1 MLLSPSDA
9 NSRSTSSTES
19 LSPVPGSPSPAPDSE
34 PSEDEAERD
43 WLESPLAYKLRQSVH
58 RRRGK
63 LAKRRAAAA
72 ITDDRLAKKGKKW
85 HELETPKQ
93 RAAPLTVES
102 LESLARQMGYKVVPA
117 SPKATSDIPEEP
129 DYADYVFKI
138 PGPVK
143 EVDTDTTLGSSSKR
157 PLSSPKQVDTLL
169 ASAVASS
176 SKTPSPKNKRARR
189 TTNESTSESEK
200 PVSKQAKPAPTKA
213 FALRPPKPSK
223 RRENKRSTVRVVR
236 DRYAGAVPKSKHT
249 VASKAP
255 VHQVGA
261 SEAPVQA
268 TKAPPVSPGR
278 ARFLRRRI
286 RRSHRPVA
294 LHRPSE
300 RKTLSGFHKVV
311 ASPDVAPMAGH
322 EFVHVLQVT
331 VVNRRVRN
339 GMLARHRTRT
349 EQEHTKRVAPPPSR
363 RLSGSPSDEDD
374 EVDLLLESDVEMLD
388 NEEIEV
394 ALAQA
399 PSKLNASRKRPP
411 RGGDLAAERRGRR
424 ATLRQDEVAVQ
435 AERLKAFFA
444 DRAAEREA
452 ARERRDATKRA
463 AIEWLIAERERER
476 EAAEAVEAA
485 RVEAETAAEAEAE
498 RQAAAEMQAEAE
510 RRAQEEREAAAAEA
524 YEQERLQLQARIRAR
539 TARLNLALHRER
551 VPTAGFVAPG
561 RMRAAT
567 TPIRTFHEDAAE
579 SSTAAEARV
588 EHEIDTL
595 AEVTEA
601 SDTEGSE
608 DEDDT
613 PSTPRAPRTPSP
625 GPRPEIPMD
634 SPPTYEFPFFPIVRP
649 APRAARP
656 RILSR
661 QRRASDPP
669 SYVEFRER
677 TDRSPSPPPPYNA
690 QSDRTTLI
698 SPVFRSDSE
707 SESEDTPTPT
717 PRARVL
723 DSVERRMSP
732 DTPTPAPRQAG
743 ARLGLGRPTGRPVH
757 TLPRRTLPGYFSMG
771 DSDENIGARASS
783 VSSES
788 EYVPGSDSETEEQE
802 PAPIVR
808 TIGRWFG
815 FW

>member
-1 MLLSPSDA
+1 M
-9 NSRSTSSTES
+9 
-19 LSPVPGSPSPAPDSE
+19 
-34 PSEDEAERD
+34 
-43 WLESPLAYKLRQSVH
+43 
-58 RRRGK
+58 
-63 LAKRRAAAA
+63 
-72 ITDDRLAKKGKKW
+72 AKKDKKW
-85 HELETPKQ
+85 HEPETPKQ

-117 SPKATSDIPEEP
+117 SPKATSELSEAPEPE
-129 DYADYVFKI
+129 YVFKI

-143 EVDTDTTLGSSSKR
+143 EVDSDTTLGSSSKR

-169 ASAVASS
+169 ASSVASS
-176 SKTPSPKNKRARR
+176 SKTPSPKIKRARR
-189 TTNESTSESEK
+189 TTDDSTSEAEK
-200 PVSKQAKPAPTKA
+200 PVPKQAKASASTKA
-213 FALRPPKPSK
+213 FALRPPRPPK
-223 RRENKRSTVRVVR
+223 RRENKRTTVRVVR
-236 DRYAGAVPKSKHT
+236 DRYAGPVPKSKHT
-249 VASKAP
+249 VAPKAP
-255 VHQVGA
+255 VHEVGA
-261 SEAPVQA
+261 TNEQPSVQA

-300 RKTLSGFHKVV
+300 RKTLSGFHKVF
-311 ASPDVAPMAGH
+311 ATPDVVPMSGH
-322 EFVHVLQVT
+322 EFVHVLHAT

-349 EQEHTKRVAPPPSR
+349 EQEVVKRAAPPPSR

-374 EVDLLLESDVEMLD
+374 EVDMLLESDVEMLD
-388 NEEIEV
+388 NEEIETV
-394 ALAQA
+394 LAQA

-435 AERLKAFFA
+435 TERLKAFFA
-444 DRAAEREA
+444 DRATEREA
-452 ARERRDATKRA
+452 ARTRRDATKRA
-463 AIEWLIAERERER
+463 AIEWLIAERGRER
-476 EAAEAVEAA
+476 EAAEAAEAA

-498 RQAAAEMQAEAE
+498 RQVAAELEAEAE

-524 YEQERLQLQARIRAR
+524 YEQERAQLQARIRAR

-567 TPIRTFHEDAAE
+567 TPIRTYHEDTAAAE
-579 SSTAAEARV
+579 ERV
-588 EHEIDTL
+588 EHEIETL

-601 SDTEGSE
+601 SDTEGS
-608 DEDDT
+608 DDDT
-613 PSTPRAPRTPSP
+613 PATPRAPRTPSP
-625 GPRPEIPMD
+625 GPRAEISMD

-656 RILSR
+656 RVVSR

-707 SESEDTPTPT
+707 DSEETPT
-717 PRARVL
+717 PRPRQL

-732 DTPTPAPRQAG
+732 VTPTPAPRPAG
-743 ARLGLGRPTGRPVH
+743 LGLGRPLGRPVRD
-757 TLPRRTLPGYFSMG
+757 LPRRTLPGYLSMG
-771 DSDENIGARASS
+771 ESDENIGARAPSS
-783 VSSES
+783 SSGDS
-788 EYVPGSDSETEEQE
+788 SSDAEAEE
-802 PAPIVR
+802 PAAPIVR